1 MAILEGDRTVNRQ
14 KGVSFNLSHSFH
26 LNPIL
31 NGVLQ
36 QLHVLLAVDRQSLPS
51 DAKTVVFGAL
61 TVALGYTRNVHY
73 NSGTYK

>member
-36 QLHVLLAVDRQSLPS
+36 QVHVLLAVDSQYLPYK
-51 DAKTVVFGAL
+51 AKRVVFGAL
-61 TVALGYTRNVHY
+61 TVSLGYIRNVHY
-73 NSGTYK
+73 NSRTYK